1 MNDETP
7 CAEPA
12 EDLLKAGAARI
23 EQLETALRKIAEH
36 GWIDQNGCSMK
47 GHEVAWEFQGL
58 AKEALADG
66 EPKTK

>member
-23 EQLETALRKIAEH
+23 EQLETALRKMAEH
-36 GWIDQNGCSMK
+36 SWINEHGETMTAY
-47 GHEVAWEFQGL
+47 EVAWKAQEL
-58 AKEALADG
+58 AKKALADG
-66 EPKTK
+66 EPKSK